1 MNERKKLE
9 QEINEIKNETKRK
22 LNMLDDE
29 INNILGKLYVDLAIL
44 RLKCE
49 FFEKPY
55 EYNSIKKER
64 KLRILATKKNK
75 WKERLKEEV
84 KNNEHQSLDGQTK
97 IFKLLTDLEYEKNDA
112 LHNIVVLESKL
123 IKLEISPEQID
134 GIKNSVL
141 SSQFMSL

>member
-64 KLRILATKKNK
+64 KLRILAKKKK

-123 IKLEISPEQID
+123 IKLEISPE
-134 GIKNSVL
+134 
-141 SSQFMSL
+141 

>member
-64 KLRILATKKNK
+64 KLRILAKKKKK

-123 IKLEISPEQID
+123 IKLEISPE
-134 GIKNSVL
+134 
-141 SSQFMSL
+141 

>member
-64 KLRILATKKNK
+64 KLRILAKKKNK

>member
-44 RLKCE
+44 RLKWE

-64 KLRILATKKNK
+64 KLRILAKKKK

-123 IKLEISPEQID
+123 IKLEISPE
-134 GIKNSVL
+134 
-141 SSQFMSL
+141 

>member
-9 QEINEIKNETKRK
+9 KEINEIKNETKRK

-29 INNILGKLYVDLAIL
+29 INNTLGKLYVDLAIL

-64 KLRILATKKNK
+64 KLRILAKKK
-75 WKERLKEEV
+75 I
-84 KNNEHQSLDGQTK
+84 NEKKD
-97 IFKLLTDLEYEKNDA
+97 
-112 LHNIVVLESKL
+112 
-123 IKLEISPEQID
+123 
-134 GIKNSVL
+134 
-141 SSQFMSL
+141 

>member
-64 KLRILATKKNK
+64 KLRILAKKKNK

-84 KNNEHQSLDGQTK
+84 KNNEHESLDGQTK

-141 SSQFMSL
+141 SS

>member
-64 KLRILATKKNK
+64 KLRILAKKKNK

-141 SSQFMSL
+141 SS

>member
-141 SSQFMSL
+141 SS

>member
-29 INNILGKLYVDLAIL
+29 INNTLGKLYVDLAIL

-64 KLRILATKKNK
+64 KLRILAKKKK

-123 IKLEISPEQID
+123 IK
-134 GIKNSVL
+134 
-141 SSQFMSL
+141 